1 MKKALNPTL
10 FRLIVIIILHPFQK
24 KDHVIF
30 DLRFQ
35 KGCVSGSID
44 GNNDMSY
51 TKSPS
56 SDSEPIESNVF
67 SGSALDEVTS
77 DGDSSGNEISFV
89 DPKYLCVGIVDIVNS
104 TKITADIDDPEN
116 VAKYYSIFINTMAVI
131 ARSFGGEVIKNI
143 GDSIVLFFPKT
154 SVSSHDK
161 TSFKEVLRC
170 GLTMGAAHTAMNEK
184 YRDFHLPPI
193 DFRISADYG
202 KIEVAK
208 SGPSRVVDV
217 FGPTVNMCAK
227 MNSKAP
233 LNGLIIGGDLYQ
245 IIKGLHESSTSFNIK
260 QMGAYSIEGLK
271 APAYPLYHVTTDAQL
286 ATPAIVTPNQ
296 PRSNPLADP
305 GHSLDQREQKL
316 KVMLIDDE
324 PDMIITYKSFLHS
337 EGYSVDAFSNSQEAL
352 RHFTEVNPSYYD
364 LIIMDIRMPHLNG
377 LQLYNRMKAINSSV
391 RVLFVSALDAVEELV
406 SVLPDI
412 KRNSII
418 RKPIEKD
425 HFVKSVQLAM
435 FQ

>member
-1 MKKALNPTL
+1 MRKALNPTL
-10 FRLIVIIILHPFQK
+10 FRLIIILHPFQK
-24 KDHVIF
+24 KDPVNF

-35 KGCVSGSID
+35 KGSVSGFID
-44 GNNDMSY
+44 GNNEMGY
-51 TKSPS
+51 NKSPS
-56 SDSEPIESNVF
+56 SDSEPIESSVF
-67 SGSALDEVTS
+67 SGSAFDEVTS

-89 DPKYLCVGIVDIVNS
+89 DTKYLCVGIVDIVNS
-104 TKITADIDDPEN
+104 TKITADIDDSEN
-116 VAKYYSIFINTMAVI
+116 VAKYYSIFINTMAAI
-131 ARSFGGEVIKNI
+131 ARSFGGEVLKNI
-143 GDSIVLFFPKT
+143 GDSVVFFFPKT
-154 SVSSHDK
+154 SGSSHDK

-170 GLTMGAAHTAMNEK
+170 GLTMGAAHIAMNGK

-245 IIKGLHESSTSFNIK
+245 IIKGLHESSISSFIIK
-260 QMGAYSIEGLK
+260 RMGAYSIEGLK

-296 PRSNPLADP
+296 PRSKPLADQ
-305 GHSLDQREQKL
+305 GHSSDQREQKL

-324 PDMIITYKSFLHS
+324 PDMIITYKSFLNS

-352 RHFTEVNPSYYD
+352 RHFSQANPSYYD

-377 LQLYNRMKAINSSV
+377 LQLYNRMKAINSSI